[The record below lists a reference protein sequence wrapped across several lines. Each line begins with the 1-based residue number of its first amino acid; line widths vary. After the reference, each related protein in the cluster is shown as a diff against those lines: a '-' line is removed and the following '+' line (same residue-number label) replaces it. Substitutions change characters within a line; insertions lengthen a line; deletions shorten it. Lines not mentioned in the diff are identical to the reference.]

1 MKKDQN
7 PINLTL
13 LECYYCINI
22 LASNLASVFP
32 SFSNFARSPSGRGI
46 KPLSDLIGKTK
57 VYDGNLKIDT
67 LVLSDKLGFTISVH
81 GSTTCVINTD
91 MDKLIE
97 E

>member
-1 MKKDQN
+1 MSVKYMLDNDLKVLGDLTVN
-7 PINLTL
+7 TVINVTG
-13 LECYYCINI
+13 E
-22 LASNLASVFP
+22 VK
-32 SFSNFARSPSGRGI
+32 GI

-67 LVLSDKLGFTISVH
+67 LVLSDKLGFAISVH